1 MAERW
6 LRLNATWGE
15 SEWLIVLPPLQRLTW
30 IEILC
35 WVKLRGVAGRC
46 RRPSTASVRVRT
58 GVPEA
63 DIEALE
69 KAAVEAEALAIEGD
83 EWVIVKW
90 DKYQKPDPTSAQRQ
104 RKYRKEKSRL
114 SPLRR
119 DKAFHSVTVR
129 DPSRD
134 VDIDEDIEDNP
145 SVSSAN
151 ATETDGG
158 APKKKSKRATR
169 IPNGWSAKTTH
180 RDKAEGLGLDLDRE
194 EEAFIEHANATGR
207 TLLDWDAGFS
217 VWLGRA
223 RDFKPR
229 GTQGDGGR
237 EDLSRF
243 KKIPPMPSIDELREG
258 WRGQRGVS

>member
-90 DKYQKPDPTSAQRQ
+90 RHYCDPGPTGAEWRALRQAVFQR
-104 RKYRKEKSRL
+104 
-114 SPLRR
+114 
-119 DKAFHSVTVR
+119 
-129 DPSRD
+129 
-134 VDIDEDIEDNP
+134 
-145 SVSSAN
+145 
-151 ATETDGG
+151 
-158 APKKKSKRATR
+158 
-169 IPNGWSAKTTH
+169 
-180 RDKAEGLGLDLDRE
+180 
-194 EEAFIEHANATGR
+194 
-207 TLLDWDAGFS
+207 
-217 VWLGRA
+217 
-223 RDFKPR
+223 
-229 GTQGDGGR
+229 DGGR
-237 EDLSRF
+237 CAYCGSVPERPHCDHVKPRSRGGLDR
-243 KKIPPMPSIDELREG
+243 MDNLVTACPSCNSSKRDRTPEEWI
-258 WRGQRGVS
+258 Q